1 MITPVRT
8 FGYCFSYT
16 GGIQKQL
23 KGSLSYYKIKF
34 ESIVRS
40 ALHFEALGLTNTIVV
55 LLYGRFTQEQ
65 YNKAKKKNK
74 IRPDYILEALKWLM
88 TNNNEWQKE
97 NIDLEKIRENLKNP
111 TLINNANIEN
121 NSENNN
127 NIEQTETFEVFFPD
141 RTVSALQGG
150 QENIDKFKEL
160 MKAASAHGYTLEF
173 RNDLNKQAVHD
184 FKDNNL
190 INACLLQFP
199 YGRGGI
205 NEDRLIE
212 DNEPWHSKNIGIDEY
227 VTHLSKISQP
237 QFHYDLFC
245 LILHNM
251 KIKMQMV
258 KFASCKVRKKVDIET
273 FSEQLTI
280 NDVTTAIGAR
290 SNGIKIYN
298 KGEKILSAIDS
309 VTNTIPHSNEATK
322 KARRNGET
330 LQHHFGTA
338 SYFLTVNP
346 DDENSYVVQI
356 YSQEI
361 IDDNISAKF
370 QEDEE
375 ILKRSQSKQQLRIKV
390 PGICA
395 FYFELII
402 EIIIEEVLCWDLQ
415 SEKPINNKEG
425 LFGETEAFAL
435 SIEEQAR
442 KTLHAHLQIW
452 VKNYHAI
459 REKYILKNANIPNIQ
474 SIFVTH

>member
-1 MITPVRT
+1 MV
-8 FGYCFSYT
+8 
-16 GGIQKQL
+16 
-23 KGSLSYYKIKF
+23 
-34 ESIVRS
+34 
-40 ALHFEALGLTNTIVV
+40 
-55 LLYGRFTQEQ
+55 
-65 YNKAKKKNK
+65 
-74 IRPDYILEALKWLM
+74 
-88 TNNNEWQKE
+88 NNSEWQKIE
-97 NIDLEKIRENLKNP
+97 IDLEKIRENLKNP
-111 TLINNANIEN
+111 TLIDNANIEYN
-121 NSENNN
+121 AENNN

-141 RTVSALQGG
+141 GTVTALQGG

-160 MKAASAHGYTLEF
+160 MGAASKNGYTLEF

-205 NEDRLIE
+205 NENRLI
-212 DNEPWHSKNIGIDEY
+212 DNNEPWHNKTIDLDQY

-245 LILHNM
+245 LVLQNM

-258 KFASCKVRKKVDIET
+258 KFASYKVRKKIDIET
-273 FSEQLTI
+273 FSEQLTM

-298 KGEKILSAIDS
+298 KGEKFLSAIDS
-309 VTNTIPHSNEATK
+309 VTNTIPHSNEAAK

-346 DDENSYVVQI
+346 DDETSYVVQI
-356 YSQEI
+356 YSQQI
-361 IDDNISAKF
+361 IDDNISAIF
-370 QEDEE
+370 QEDEN
-375 ILKRSQSKQQLRIKV
+375 ILERSQSRQQLRIKV

-395 FYFELII
+395 FYFELIV
-402 EIIIEEVLCWDLQ
+402 EIIIEEILCWDLQ
-415 SEKPINNKEG
+415 KEQPLNDKVG
-425 LFGETEAFAL
+425 LFGETEAFTL

-442 KTLHAHLQIW
+442 KTLHAHIQIW
-452 VKNYHAI
+452 IKNYHDI
-459 REKYILKNANIPNIQ
+459 REQIFSKEQEDEECSKYICDSLDNIASCAFFLVKKKKFKEP
-474 SIFVTH
+474 S